1 MQAAAISTNSHFILA
16 FLWVLL
22 YMKTICILLAKF
34 LFIHAIQGQN
44 CNTLDKE
51 PFFTS
56 IKFGGQIPDNLA
68 SCSKEKIVD
77 LSTYKHLRIA
87 YDSLKGTCKKLY
99 ADLFSYHKVRFLNTQ
114 IEADNKGRITTVN
127 MYSFLDKK
135 VAGSTI
141 TYNPPAEYTALYKK
155 LQSLYG
161 KPVAIEMPTQMD
173 SLLIRERGM
182 TQKVGWY
189 CSDIFLELRVSYGAE
204 EKFLNMLSVNIRNT
218 AFDLPEV
225 EKLFDSS
232 Q

>member
-1 MQAAAISTNSHFILA
+1 
-16 FLWVLL
+16 
-22 YMKTICILLAKF
+22 
-34 LFIHAIQGQN
+34 
-44 CNTLDKE
+44 
-51 PFFTS
+51 
-56 IKFGGQIPDNLA
+56 
-68 SCSKEKIVD
+68 
-77 LSTYKHLRIA
+77 
-87 YDSLKGTCKKLY
+87 
-99 ADLFSYHKVRFLNTQ
+99 
-114 IEADNKGRITTVN
+114 

-182 TQKVGWY
+182 THKVGWY
-189 CSDIFLELRVSYGAE
+189 CSDIFLELRVNYGAE